1 MDDSKIYV
9 AGHLGMVGSAI
20 MRNLKIQHKNNLIYR
35 SHQELDLTDQSAV
48 QNFFKIEKPDQVYIA
63 AAKTGGI
70 FASTNYPA
78 EFIYTNLMIE
88 ANIIHSAF
96 LNGVKKILFLGSSCS
111 YPKNVKQ
118 PMLENALL
126 TGSLDYTNEPYS
138 IAKIA
143 GIKIC
148 ESYNRQYGKSHGI
161 DYRSVMPTSLYGP
174 RDNYDLKNSHVIPA
188 LIRRFHEAKIK
199 NEPKVVLWGSGQ
211 PRREFL
217 HVDDMARACIK
228 VMEVDH
234 NIYDNNTYETCS
246 HINVGTGIDITIKG
260 LAEKIKKIIEY
271 TGTIEFDTNKP
282 DGVARKLIDNQR
294 IKKLGWSPL
303 VNLEDGLLKTYQ
315 DFKRL

>member
-1 MDDSKIYV
+1 
-9 AGHLGMVGSAI
+9 MVGSAI

>member
-1 MDDSKIYV
+1 M
-9 AGHLGMVGSAI
+9 
-20 MRNLKIQHKNNLIYR
+20 
-35 SHQELDLTDQSAV
+35 
-48 QNFFKIEKPDQVYIA
+48 
-63 AAKTGGI
+63 
-70 FASTNYPA
+70 
-78 EFIYTNLMIE
+78 
-88 ANIIHSAF
+88 
-96 LNGVKKILFLGSSCS
+96 
-111 YPKNVKQ
+111 
-118 PMLENALL
+118 
-126 TGSLDYTNEPYS
+126 
-138 IAKIA
+138 
-143 GIKIC
+143 
-148 ESYNRQYGKSHGI
+148 
-161 DYRSVMPTSLYGP
+161 
-174 RDNYDLKNSHVIPA
+174 
-188 LIRRFHEAKIK
+188 
-199 NEPKVVLWGSGQ
+199 GSGQ